1 MVVPFP
7 AKRAWLVLDETVM
20 FVSPFVGLRQDST
33 RSPRDWAIMGENQK
47 ADGGV
52 MKRTAWTVL
61 VPGYAPFT
69 MAGEACTEAEAL
81 AAVRT
86 IWPDAEVR
94 T

>member
-1 MVVPFP
+1 
-7 AKRAWLVLDETVM
+7 
-20 FVSPFVGLRQDST
+20 
-33 RSPRDWAIMGENQK
+33 
-47 ADGGV
+47 

-94 T
+94 P